1 MTEAEEN
8 LFLLVAQFSY
18 RDRCP
23 RYIVQAV
30 EKVLEEQE
38 RKKLKSTNVKYDN
51 PGHLPFRLIN
61 VENGS

>member
-8 LFLLVAQFSY
+8 LFLLVAQFSH

-30 EKVLEEQE
+30 EAVLEERAEEEQKE
-38 RKKLKSTNVKYDN
+38 FTLTPPEWIDSVAWMDRNDRS
-51 PGHLPFRLIN
+51 
-61 VENGS
+61 